1 VQDSAGY
8 ILVSLE
14 IESDWGVRT
23 HLDGDGA
30 LHTYHPYQNIPIG
43 IKIDAKHV
51 RYNLLSGFHG
61 TSPPCA
67 NSFVLTARS
76 MNRLSPVA
84 MIEPTHI
91 AANTAPLCARL
102 KSWRLP
108 KTRGMLEKDM

>member
-30 LHTYHPYQNIPIG
+30 LRTYHPYQNIPIG

-67 NSFVLTARS
+67 NSFVLTTRS
-76 MNRLSPVA
+76 
-84 MIEPTHI
+84 
-91 AANTAPLCARL
+91 ANTAPLCARL